1 MGLEQ
6 KPFFDAGLAENPERR
21 CPVVLLLDTSY
32 SMQGEPIAALN
43 AGIQIL
49 RDELMGDAVAAK
61 RVEIAIVTFGPVTE
75 LSGFVGAESF
85 VAPTLEAGN
94 DTPMGAAIEAG
105 IALLDDRKQ
114 QYKDNGVG
122 FYRPWLMLITDGS
135 PTDDWQAAAQRVHQG
150 EKDKKFSFYAIAV
163 QEADLDTLN
172 RIAPPTRPPLSLQRL
187 QFKELFSWLSSSLQ
201 AVSGSKP
208 GEVVPLQDPTA
219 ANGWASHG

>member
-1 MGLEQ
+1 MMMPTLHT
-6 KPFFDAGLAENPERR
+6 N
-21 CPVVLLLDTSY
+21 S
-32 SMQGEPIAALN
+32 
-43 AGIQIL
+43 
-49 RDELMGDAVAAK
+49 DELMGDAVAAK

-75 LSGFVGAESF
+75 LSGFIGAESF

-135 PTDDWQAAAQRVHQG
+135 PTDDWAAAAQRVHQG

-163 QEADLDTLN
+163 QGADLDTLN